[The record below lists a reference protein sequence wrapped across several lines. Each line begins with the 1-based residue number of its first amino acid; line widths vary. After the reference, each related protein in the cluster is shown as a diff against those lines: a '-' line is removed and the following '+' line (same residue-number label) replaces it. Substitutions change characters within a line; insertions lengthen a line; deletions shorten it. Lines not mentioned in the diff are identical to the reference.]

1 MAKLTIPF
9 LLCAAFVLSG
19 AIEPTLES
27 AEVQQQDLPLGQM
40 DEDGNPPSLL
50 DTEEELMSD
59 ELEGPG
65 EEEEMAE
72 AQRCPKKLPSGW
84 ARYGRRNYLY
94 VSRPKQWVD
103 AERYCLQL
111 KGNLAS
117 VHTLGE
123 QRFLQRLVLSRTR
136 SYPWTW
142 IGGTDAVRNRVWFWS
157 DGSLFDYAAWAAG
170 EPNNYG
176 GGREPC
182 IVMNWGDDYRWNDSP
197 CDQKLGFICSFQLC

>member
-50 DTEEELMSD
+50 DTEEELKSD
-59 ELEGPG
+59 ELEEHG

-72 AQRCPKKLPSGW
+72 AQRCRKKRPSGW
-84 ARYGRRNYLY
+84 ARYGTRNYLY
-94 VSRPKQWVD
+94 VSLQKQWVD

-117 VHTLGE
+117 VHSFGE
-123 QRFLQRLVLSRTR
+123 QIFLQRLVKSRTG

-142 IGGTDAVRNRVWFWS
+142 IGGTDAVRNRVWLWS
-157 DGSLFDYAAWAAG
+157 DGSMFNFQYWAIR
-170 EPNNYG
+170 EPNNHG
-176 GGREPC
+176 RREPC
-182 IVMNWGDDYRWNDSP
+182 IHINYTGAKKWNDLYCERS
-197 CDQKLGFICSFQLC
+197 LGFICAK